1 MFSKTLDSI
10 KSFISNLE
18 DSPPILSKK
27 NKSSFFSR
35 FIYFFPFQILLLHLK
50 RNHFLLVFWL
60 LLYLYI
66 INVLGKNYG
75 IVSLFLAPEYNGDI
89 NVYSFVILG
98 FSLGGFIMA
107 FHIYSYIMFSSEFL
121 FLATLARPFLKF
133 CLNNMIIPIFFILTL
148 IYKTFFFL
156 KYEQLLNTIDVLF
169 CISSLVIG
177 LVVFYFIS
185 VIYFIRFNKNVY
197 AISGKSEDYYDE
209 ILNKRVRESTL
220 MKKKTI
226 SSKIKEDR
234 NKRIETYMSGFFRIS
249 LARNTDHYDRVL
261 IDKVF
266 SQNHINA
273 SVFEITLIITFV
285 TLGLLREYE
294 LFNIPAGASILLL
307 FTLLVMVFSSI
318 YSFLKGWTLSICIAT
333 FFLFNFISNEY
344 GFFRYHNYAY
354 GIDYTK
360 KVDYSYENLLK
371 NVSNEKEL
379 DFSNEQA
386 FTMLNNWKQK
396 NTVPDQKVKPKMIF
410 FNISGGGLRSALWSI
425 HVLNFLDSISNHKIY
440 NQTQLITGASG
451 GMIGAAYYR
460 EMVHKSKIDSNFIFN
475 AEQLKSN
482 ISKDLLNQL
491 AFSIA
496 TTDMLIRFQSFQDGL
511 YSYTKDRGW
520 FFENKLIDNLNA
532 FKQKRLVDY
541 LEPELNSEMPMM
553 VFSPSVVNDG
563 RRMLIS
569 AQPISYLTKTI
580 NSKFTSTYSSIEDL
594 EFQAL
599 FKNNNSLN
607 IKMTSVLRM
616 NATFPYILPMVL
628 LPTEPAIEIM
638 DAGLRDNFGMKT
650 SLNFIYNFKKWI
662 NRNTSGIVIIQ
673 IRDKQKHFEVDN
685 PNSGSLLTTLLSPFI
700 SVYRNLLR
708 IHDFNSDQNLE
719 MMGDWFSGDVDV
731 VTIYMNQEIND
742 EISMS
747 WHLTPR
753 DKMRIFNSINS
764 IDNKKSFEKVKELL
778 NY

>member
-1 MFSKTLDSI
+1 MG
-10 KSFISNLE
+10 
-18 DSPPILSKK
+18 
-27 NKSSFFSR
+27 
-35 FIYFFPFQILLLHLK
+35 
-50 RNHFLLVFWL
+50 RNF
-60 LLYLYI
+60 
-66 INVLGKNYG
+66 G
-75 IVSLFLAPEYNGDI
+75 IVSLFLAPEYSGDI
-89 NVYSFVILG
+89 NVYSFLILG

-133 CLNNMIIPIFFILTL
+133 CLNNMIIPIFFISTL
-148 IYKTFFFL
+148 IYKTYFFL
-156 KYEQLLNTIDVLF
+156 KYEQFLNTIDVLF
-169 CISSLVIG
+169 CITSLVLG

-197 AISGKSEDYYDE
+197 AISGKTEDYYDE

-226 SSKIKEDR
+226 ASKIKENR
-234 NKRIETYMSGFFRIS
+234 NKRIETYMSGYFKIS
-249 LARNTDHYDRVL
+249 LARNTEHYDRSL

-285 TLGLLREYE
+285 ALGLLREYE

-318 YSFLKGWTLSICIAT
+318 YSFLKGWTLSICILT
-333 FFLFNFISNEY
+333 FFFFNFISNEY
-344 GFFRYHNYAY
+344 GVFRFHNYAY
-354 GIDYTK
+354 GIDYSQ
-360 KVDYSYENLLK
+360 KVDYSYENLL
-371 NVSNEKEL
+371 NIVSNENEL
-379 DFSNEQA
+379 DFSNEQG
-386 FTMLNNWKQK
+386 FKMLNNWKEK
-396 NTVPDQKVKPKMIF
+396 NTIVDEKTKPKMIF

-425 HVLNFLDSISNHKIY
+425 HVLNYLDSISKHKIF

-460 EMVHKSKIDSNFIFN
+460 EMVYQSKIDSNFIFD

-496 TTDMLIRFQSFQDGL
+496 TTDLLIRYQSFEDGN

-520 FFENKLIDNLNA
+520 FFENKLVSNLNA
-532 FKQKRLVDY
+532 FHQKRLVDY
-541 LEPELNSEMPMM
+541 EKPELNSQMPMM
-553 VFSPSVVNDG
+553 IFSPSVVNDG

-569 AQPISYLTKTI
+569 AQPISYLTKTV
-580 NSKFTSTYSSIEDL
+580 NSNFTSTYSSLEDL
-594 EFQAL
+594 EFNAL
-599 FKNNNSLN
+599 FKNNNSSN

-628 LPTEPAIEIM
+628 LPTEPSIEIM
-638 DAGLRDNFGMKT
+638 DAGLRDNFGLKT
-650 SLNFIYNFKKWI
+650 SLNYIYNFKKWI

-673 IRDKQKHFEVDN
+673 IRDKQKQFEVEN
-685 PNSGSLLTTLLSPFI
+685 PNSGSLLTTLLSPFV
-700 SVYRNLLR
+700 SVYKNLLR
-708 IHDFNSDQNLE
+708 IHDYNSDQHLKV
-719 MMGDWFSGDVDV
+719 MGDWFNGDVDV
-731 VTIYMNQEIND
+731 VTIYMNQEKND

-753 DKMRIFNSINS
+753 DKMRIFNSIKS
-764 IDNKKSFEKVKELL
+764 IDNENSFEKLKQLL

>member
-1 MFSKTLDSI
+1 M
-10 KSFISNLE
+10 E
-18 DSPPILSKK
+18 DSPPILQKK
-27 NKSSFFSR
+27 TKSIFLARFF
-35 FIYFFPFQILLLHLK
+35 YFFPFQLLLLHLK
-50 RNHFLLVFWL
+50 RNHVLLVFWL
-60 LLYLYI
+60 LLYLYV
-66 INVLGKNYG
+66 INVVGKNFG

-89 NVYSFVILG
+89 NVYSFAILG

-133 CLNNMIIPIFFILTL
+133 CINNMIIPIVFILTL
-148 IYKTFFFL
+148 VYKTYFFL
-156 KYEQLLNTIDVLF
+156 KYEQFLNTSDVML
-169 CISSLVIG
+169 CIFSLILG
-177 LVVFYFIS
+177 LVVFYFIA

-197 AISGKSEDYYDE
+197 AISGKSEDYYDD

-226 SSKIKEDR
+226 SSKIKENR
-234 NKRIETYMSGFFRIS
+234 NKRIDTYMSGFFKIS
-249 LARNTDHYDRVL
+249 LARSTEHYERTL

-273 SVFEITLIITFV
+273 SVFEITLIVTFIS
-285 TLGLLREYE
+285 LGLLRDYE

-307 FTLLVMVFSSI
+307 FTLLIMFFSSI
-318 YSFLKGWTLSICIAT
+318 YSFLKGWTLSICIVI
-333 FFLFNFISNEY
+333 FFLFNFVSNQY
-344 GFFRYHNYAY
+344 GVFRFHNYAY
-354 GIDYTK
+354 GIDYSK
-360 KVDYSYENLLK
+360 NVDYSYDNLLK
-371 NVSNEKEL
+371 NVNNENDL
-379 DFSNEQA
+379 NFSNDQA
-386 FTMLNNWKQK
+386 FKMLNNWKNK
-396 NTVPDQKVKPKMIF
+396 NSSIDETSKPKMIF
-410 FNISGGGLRSALWSI
+410 LNISGGGLRSALWSI
-425 HVLNFLDSISNHKIY
+425 HVLNFLDSISDNKIY

-460 EMVHKSKIDSNFIFN
+460 EMMHKSIIDSSFIFKS
-475 AEQLKSN
+475 EDLKTN

-496 TTDMLIRFQSFQDGL
+496 TTDMLIRYQSFRDGS

-520 FFENKLIDNLNA
+520 FFENKLEDNLKA
-532 FKQKRLVDY
+532 FSQKRLNDY
-541 LEPELNSEMPMM
+541 SVPELNSEMPMM
-553 VFSPSVVNDG
+553 IFSPSIVNDG
-563 RRMLIS
+563 RRILIS
-569 AQPISYLTKTI
+569 AQPVSYLTKTV
-580 NSKFTSTYSSIEDL
+580 NDKFTSSYSSIEDL
-594 EFQAL
+594 EFQSL
-599 FKNNNSLN
+599 FKDNNSGN

-628 LPTEPAIEIM
+628 LPTKPSIEIM

-650 SLNFIYNFKKWI
+650 SLNFIHNFKKWI

-673 IRDKQKHFEVDN
+673 IRDKQKQFEVDN

-700 SVYRNLLR
+700 SVYKNLLR
-708 IHDFNSDQNLE
+708 VHDYNSDQNLE
-719 MMGDWFSGDVDV
+719 MMEGWFQGDVDL
-731 VTIYMNQEIND
+731 VTIYMDQDKDD

-753 DKMRIFNSINS
+753 DKKRIFNALKSV
-764 IDNKKSFEKVKELL
+764 DNKNSFKKLKQLL